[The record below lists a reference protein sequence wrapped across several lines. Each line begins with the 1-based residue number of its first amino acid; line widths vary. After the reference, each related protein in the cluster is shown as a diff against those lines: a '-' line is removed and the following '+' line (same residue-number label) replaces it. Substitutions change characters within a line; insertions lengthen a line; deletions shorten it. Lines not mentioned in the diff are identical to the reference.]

1 MIRECFV
8 DKLTFEQR
16 PDEHK
21 ERCHEDT
28 LKGAFQAEEKQEHH

>member
-16 PDEHK
+16 PNEC
-21 ERCHEDT
+21 EGRCHGDI
-28 LKGAFQAEEKQEHH
+28 LKGAFHAEEKQEHH